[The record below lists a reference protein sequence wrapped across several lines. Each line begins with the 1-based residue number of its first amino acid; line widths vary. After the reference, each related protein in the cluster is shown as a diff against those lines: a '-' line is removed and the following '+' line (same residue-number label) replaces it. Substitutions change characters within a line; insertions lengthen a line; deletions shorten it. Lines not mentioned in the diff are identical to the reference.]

1 MKKMYKI
8 IIIISVLS
16 AVGGCIASFLDVIN
30 RRKLERRSVKKGIYY
45 HKTKGLYERY
55 FKRFFDF
62 FLSNM
67 ALIVLSPIL
76 IITSILVRINLGS
89 PVIFVQRR
97 PGKEGKVFSIF
108 KYRTMTDGRDE
119 TGNLL
124 SDKERLTSFG
134 KTLRSTSIDEL
145 PELINILRGDMSII
159 GPRPLLV
166 DYLDLYSDEQK
177 HRHDVKPGLTGLAQ
191 VSGRNSISW
200 ADRFVL
206 DVEYVNNITFVQ
218 DLKILILTIKSVIM
232 HEGISSP
239 TSDTMED
246 FDGTN

>member
-1 MKKMYKI
+1 
-8 IIIISVLS
+8 
-16 AVGGCIASFLDVIN
+16 
-30 RRKLERRSVKKGIYY
+30 
-45 HKTKGLYERY
+45 
-55 FKRFFDF
+55 
-62 FLSNM
+62 
-67 ALIVLSPIL
+67 
-76 IITSILVRINLGS
+76 
-89 PVIFVQRR
+89 
-97 PGKEGKVFSIF
+97 
-108 KYRTMTDGRDE
+108 MTDGRDE